1 MNKKQQLE
9 KLKQKVEQDINL
21 PFRDE
26 ATNLVFGEGSEDPKL
41 LLLGEAPG
49 RNEDLTGKPFIG
61 SAGKI
66 LSELIESIGLTREEV
81 YITSVL
87 QYRPPKNRDPKPLE
101 IQLFQPYLDEQIK
114 LLNPKVIVTLG
125 RFSLAKFLPTSK
137 IADLHG
143 KPQKVLWEGKEIVVI
158 PMYHPAAI
166 IYNQK
171 LKQTLKEDFQVIKEY
186 LSQG

>member
-1 MNKKQQLE
+1 MNKRQLLE
-9 KLKQKVEQDINL
+9 ELKNKVESDPSL
-21 PFRDE
+21 PFKEE
-26 ATNLVFGEGSEDPKL
+26 AHTLVFGEGSENPKV

-49 RNEDLTGKPFIG
+49 KNEDLTGRPFIG
-61 SAGKI
+61 AAGKI

-81 YITSVL
+81 YITSVI

-101 IQLFQPYLDEQIK
+101 IMQFQPYLDEQIK
-114 LLNPKVIVTLG
+114 VLNPKIIVTLG

-137 IADLHG
+137 IADVHG
-143 KPQKVLWEGKEIVVI
+143 KPQQILWEGINLTII

-171 LKQTLKEDFQVIKEY
+171 LKQTLKEDFQIIKEY
-186 LSQG
+186 L